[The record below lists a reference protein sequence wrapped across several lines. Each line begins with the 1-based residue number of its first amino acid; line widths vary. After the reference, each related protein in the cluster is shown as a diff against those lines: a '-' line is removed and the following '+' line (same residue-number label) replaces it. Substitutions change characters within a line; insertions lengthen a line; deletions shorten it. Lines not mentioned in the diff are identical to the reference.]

1 MYRRR
6 YWYFLYGNLSTPVMF
21 YIMKIRIW
29 IESHYVTCLGYNIN
43 DHPISRTMR
52 VGLYLILVL
61 YYFIPLCDFSRKN
74 ASEMHCLIEIL
85 YLHAYCFCCKLCKMC
100 QSSFF
105 SNSPQILWGLADEGC
120 NLVCQI
126 EIPWL
131 LLLYRGRMLHKS
143 QNEVAS
149 QLFLL
154 HSYHQ
159 SKIYG
164 CQSRIRAPLHADII
178 CAVLCYH
185 AAFR

>member
-1 MYRRR
+1 MTTPYQEL
-6 YWYFLYGNLSTPVMF
+6 WGLACILFWCCTISFLYV
-21 YIMKIRIW
+21 
-29 IESHYVTCLGYNIN
+29 
-43 DHPISRTMR
+43 IS
-52 VGLYLILVL
+52 LE
-61 YYFIPLCDFSRKN
+61 KN

>member
-1 MYRRR
+1 
-6 YWYFLYGNLSTPVMF
+6 
-21 YIMKIRIW
+21 
-29 IESHYVTCLGYNIN
+29 
-43 DHPISRTMR
+43 
-52 VGLYLILVL
+52 
-61 YYFIPLCDFSRKN
+61 
-74 ASEMHCLIEIL
+74 MHCLIKIL
-85 YLHAYCFCCKLCKMC
+85 YLYAYCFYCKLCKMC

-105 SNSPQILWGLADEGC
+105 SNSPQILWGFSDEGY

-131 LLLYRGRMLHKS
+131 LLLYRERMLHKS

-164 CQSRIRAPLHADII
+164 CQSRSELHYMLISFVLSCVTMLLSDKSVYGSVLASKEALPDI
-178 CAVLCYH
+178 
-185 AAFR
+185 